1 MKRILFTAVLVTL
14 VAGLAFAG
22 GQGEGESESSG
33 PVFATIGTG
42 GVTGV
47 YYPAGGAI
55 SRMVNAK
62 SDDYGIRASV
72 ESTGGSVFNI
82 NAVLSGDLE
91 FGIAQSDRQY
101 QALNGMAEWDGNE
114 QPELRSVFSLHP
126 ESITLIA
133 SVDSDI
139 ESVSDLEGKRVNIGN
154 PGSGQLQNSLDVLRA
169 FGLTEDDIDAEQVGA
184 VEAPSLLQDGRI
196 DAFFY
201 TVGHP
206 NGNITEATSGRTR
219 VRIVNIEGDGVDELF
234 EELPYYAE
242 ATIPADFYPQAANE
256 DDATTMGVKATL
268 VSSTAVSDDVVY
280 AITKEVFD
288 NLEEFKELHPAFGVL
303 TEENMLQ
310 GLSAPVHAG
319 ALRYYEEAGLVDLI
333 NPDLLP

>member
-1 MKRILFTAVLVTL
+1 MKKILFAVLLVTL
-14 VAGLAFAG
+14 IAGLAAAG
-22 GQGEGESESSG
+22 GQGEADDSG

-55 SRMVNAK
+55 SRMVNANREE
-62 SDDYGIRASV
+62 YGIRASV

-82 NAVLSGDLE
+82 NAVLTGDLE

-101 QALNGMAEWDGNE
+101 QALNGMAEWDGNA
-114 QPELRSVFSLHP
+114 QSELRSVFSLHP

-139 ESVSDLEGKRVNIGN
+139 EGVADLAGKRVNIGN
-154 PGSGQLQNSLDVLRA
+154 PGSGQLQNSLDVLSA

-206 NGNITEATSGRTR
+206 NGNITEATSGRR
-219 VRIVNIEGDGVDELF
+219 EVRIVDIVGPGVDELLA
-234 EELPYYAE
+234 ELPYYAE
-242 ATIPADFYPQAANE
+242 AMIPADFYPQAAN
-256 DDATTMGVKATL
+256 DTDATTMGVKATL

-280 AITKEVFD
+280 AITKEVFE
-288 NLEEFKELHPAFGVL
+288 NLDEFTSLHPAFGVL
-303 TEENMLQ
+303 TQENMLQ
-310 GLSAPVHAG
+310 GLSAPIHAG